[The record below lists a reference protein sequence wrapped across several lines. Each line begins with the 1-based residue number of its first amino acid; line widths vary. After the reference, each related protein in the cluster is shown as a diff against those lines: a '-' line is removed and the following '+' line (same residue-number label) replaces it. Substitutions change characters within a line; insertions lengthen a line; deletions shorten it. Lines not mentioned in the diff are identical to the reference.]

1 MSLSART
8 APSSDLYDRLL
19 QRLAVALEQVDEQSL
34 LNEAHEVELKELSH
48 AEMELIKAYLQRDVR
63 WLQGWHA
70 AAEELALLEKQDA
83 AYGASVADP
92 ALSKAPP
99 SNAPALCCALCATPL
114 LWTQGQEPSACP
126 NCGAQLYRPRRDR

>member
-8 APSSDLYDRLL
+8 ASSADLYDRLL
-19 QRLAVALEQVDEQSL
+19 HRLAVALEQADEQTLMDES
-34 LNEAHEVELKELSH
+34 HEIELKNLTH

-70 AAEELALLEKQDA
+70 AAEELALLDKQNSGSGA
-83 AYGASVADP
+83 ALGVPSQAA
-92 ALSKAPP
+92 APHG
-99 SNAPALCCALCATPL
+99 PALCCALCATPL
-114 LWTQGQEPSACP
+114 LWSDGQTPAACP